1 MDQAIY
7 PPSKACSQSCSRHC
21 PRGARSD
28 LSVPVAL
35 RDVGVCDWLEDNPR
49 LVFIIDL
56 DNGHDSATTPIFC
69 NAALRAKHGLLELL
83 FNPERLEAR
92 RHPAAQEVAE
102 FHCWTGS
109 RDSTVARNFTLQGT
123 LWTSYVVKSRWKC
136 VSGDKVAIRQ
146 LPSDRPI
153 ATLAKHSASL
163 IATPANTDEASSPNQ
178 NPWTKSTHSTI
189 LPYLVHN
196 SLPTFDCTRF
206 PPQIYDDHFEFVRT
220 FDWASTPLGPI
231 ESWPL
236 SLRLICNLVLRSPNP
251 TCVLCGP
258 ELVALYNKAY
268 TSLAGRLHP
277 DLLGQ
282 RVYKPYAGLWDYY
295 ASIYQKVWDTGQI
308 IREEASIVYLE
319 RNDFL
324 EECYVDLTVL
334 PILGENGAVAGIW
347 AEPSEV
353 TTRII
358 ADRRRTTLVRLNECT
373 TAAPDLN
380 HFWKMTLEALKND
393 EHDIPF
399 AILYAL
405 HDKRTTAETA
415 GISTTSK
422 TCYLQGCIGV
432 PQGHPAAPAVLD
444 FGSSADGFSPMI
456 RALLDT
462 RLPTHYESLPESL
475 TEGLLLR
482 GFGDV
487 PKAAIIC
494 PIYPTSSDEILG
506 FLILGQ
512 NTRRPYDGDYQ
523 IFVQLLSRQLNTALA
538 SVVLFEEEKRIQKT
552 AAEQAALHQKILA
565 EELRTQTMQTRRSE
579 MRWSRFIDSAPIGVS
594 IAGSDGRITYAN
606 QKILELTGLS
616 LAEMTQP
623 MGWASVV
630 YDEDMGVAEKAWQA
644 LTEGIGLSNFE
655 LRFKKKW
662 RPPNSHDVEDMQ
674 TWLLCSNYP
683 DTMPDGGVDG
693 YITIAT
699 SINEQKWAERIHI
712 DRLNDVLE
720 ARRQQ
725 ENFIDLVSHVRLLPP
740 DLAGLY

>member
-1 MDQAIY
+1 MDQATY
-7 PPSKACSQSCSRHC
+7 PPSKACSQTCSRHC

-28 LSVPVAL
+28 LSAPVAL
-35 RDVGVCDWLEDNPR
+35 RDVGICDWVEDNPR

-83 FNPERLEAR
+83 FNPERLGAR
-92 RHPAAQEVAE
+92 QHPAAEEVAD
-102 FHCWTGS
+102 FHRWTGS

-123 LWTSYVVKSRWKC
+123 LWTSYVVKGRWRC
-136 VSGDKVAIRQ
+136 VSGDNIAIHQ

-163 IATPANTDEASSPNQ
+163 IATPASTSPNR

-189 LPYLVHN
+189 LPYLAHN

-206 PPQIYDDHFEFVRT
+206 PQQVYDDHFEFVRT

-236 SLRLICNLVLRSPNP
+236 SLRLICNLLLRSPTP

-277 DLLGQ
+277 DLLGE

-308 IREEASIVYLE
+308 VREEASIVYLE
-319 RNDFL
+319 RNGFL

-334 PILGENGAVAGIW
+334 PILGENGAVPGIW

-380 HFWKMTLEALKND
+380 HFWNMTLEALKHD
-393 EHDIPF
+393 EHDVPF
-399 AILYAL
+399 AILYAM
-405 HDKRTTAETA
+405 HDKRMAAETA

-422 TCYLQGCIGV
+422 TCYLQGSIGV

-444 FGSSADGFSPMI
+444 FGSSADGFSPMM

-462 RLPTHYESLPESL
+462 RLPTHYESLPDSL

-506 FLILGQ
+506 YLILGQ
-512 NTRRPYDGDYQ
+512 NTRRPYDLDYQ
-523 IFVQLLSRQLNTALA
+523 IFIQLLSRQLNTALA
-538 SVVLFEEEKRIQKT
+538 SVVLFEEEKGLRERLAEEAASHQKT
-552 AAEQAALHQKILA
+552 LA
-565 EELRTQTMQTRRSE
+565 EELQSQTMQARRSE
-579 MRWSRFIDSAPIGVS
+579 MRWSRFIASAPMGVV
-594 IAGSDGRITYAN
+594 IMTPDGRLTYAN
-606 QKILELTGLS
+606 DRIVELTGLDMAE
-616 LAEMTQP
+616 LAEP
-623 MGWASVV
+623 LAWMGIVHE
-630 YDEDMGVAEKAWQA
+630 EDLGVLQKAWETLSVGAGESTFA
-644 LTEGIGLSNFE
+644 L
-655 LRFKKKW
+655 RMKKRW
-662 RPPNSHDVEDMQ
+662 RPPGSHDVEDMPE
-674 TWLLCSNYP
+674 WLLCSNYQDIGP
-683 DTMPDGGVDG
+683 NGEVDG

-699 SINEQKWAERIHI
+699 SINEQKWAERVHI
-712 DRLNDVLE
+712 DRLNDALE
-720 ARRQQ
+720 AKRQQ
-725 ENFIDLVSHVRLLPP
+725 ENFIDLVSHVRLLLQ
-740 DLAGLY
+740 DLSSLY